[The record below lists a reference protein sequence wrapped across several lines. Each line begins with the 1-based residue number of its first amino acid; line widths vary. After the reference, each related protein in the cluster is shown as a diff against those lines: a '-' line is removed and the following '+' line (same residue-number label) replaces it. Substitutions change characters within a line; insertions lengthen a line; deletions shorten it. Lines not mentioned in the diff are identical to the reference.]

1 MDDEQEPI
9 KWPRHEQS
17 ATVRKQTDK
26 VASYMFALAEPLQEK
41 PLRIRPLRTTKRAI
55 DDTNLAVKDCQH
67 QFLITKSRE
76 NVAGVDALIRLANS
90 LDNYAKTDS
99 DSNVRVVGHAVVALR
114 PFLEIHK
121 IVPTAELQIY
131 QVTIQIA

>member
-9 KWPRHEQS
+9 KWPRHELS
-17 ATVRKQTDK
+17 VTVRKQTDK

-55 DDTNLAVKDCQH
+55 DDTNLAVADCQH

-114 PFLEIHK
+114 PFLEIQK

>member
-9 KWPRHEQS
+9 QWPRHEQS
-17 ATVRKQTDK
+17 VTVRKQTDK

-55 DDTNLAVKDCQH
+55 DDTNLAVADCQH

-90 LDNYAKTDS
+90 LDNYAKTES
-99 DSNVRVVGHAVVALR
+99 DSNVRAVGHAVVALR

>member
-9 KWPRHEQS
+9 KWPRHELS
-17 ATVRKQTDK
+17 VTVRKQTDK

-55 DDTNLAVKDCQH
+55 DDTNLAVADCQH

-114 PFLEIHK
+114 PFLEIQK

-131 QVTIQIA
+131 QVTIPIA